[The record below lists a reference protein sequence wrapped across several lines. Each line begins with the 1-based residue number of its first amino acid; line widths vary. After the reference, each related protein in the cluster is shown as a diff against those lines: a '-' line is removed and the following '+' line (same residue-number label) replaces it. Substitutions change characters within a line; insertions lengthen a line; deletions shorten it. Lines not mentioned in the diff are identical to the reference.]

1 MGGIEKMRP
10 GILFAWPVSRY
21 KDRTAVIFKD
31 ARLTFS
37 QMDARVNRL
46 SHGLLSLG
54 LTRGHKVAVLLNN
67 SLESATAILAIP
79 RAGMAYVSLNARHSA
94 REHAD
99 VLTDSETDAVIVE
112 ETFLKVLEP
121 VLPAV
126 PSLKHTIVVGARQ
139 PGRLTYDELVQNQP
153 ETVPDVE
160 VDYDEDIERI
170 QYTSG
175 TTGRPKGVVWTYRVG
190 YNVLTSTLVN
200 MDQPI
205 GPDTVN
211 LNIGPLTHAAG
222 LMMMVYYC
230 RGAVNVILPAFDE
243 RNILETI
250 ERERVT
256 SVLLIPTMLYR
267 LLMFPDLK
275 SYDLNSV
282 NRIWYGTAPMAV
294 ERLKQGIEVFGHVF
308 RQNYGMTEIAQP
320 ITFLGPEDHRVEGT
334 EAELKRLS
342 SAGKPA
348 MGVEVRVVDESGKDV
363 APGEIGEILLRSNK
377 LMKGYWKMPEETAEA
392 FEGGWFHTRDMGT
405 VDEDGYVYIMDRKS
419 DMIISGGFNI
429 YPREVEDVIMA
440 HPGVAETAV
449 IGVPDDLWGEAVKAM
464 VVPKQGVELTE
475 GEIVQHCKENLA
487 SYKKPKSVAFINE
500 IPKNLYGKVDR
511 RALKEPF
518 WKDLDRKVH

>member
-1 MGGIEKMRP
+1 
-10 GILFAWPVSRY
+10 
-21 KDRTAVIFKD
+21 
-31 ARLTFS
+31 
-37 QMDARVNRL
+37 MDARVNRL

-54 LTRGHKVAVLLNN
+54 LTKGDKVAVLLNN
-67 SLESATAILAIP
+67 SLESATSIFAIP
-79 RAGMAYVSLNARHSA
+79 RAGMTYVSLNARHSA

-99 VLTDSETDAVIVE
+99 VLNDSETDAVIVE
-112 ETFLKVLEP
+112 EAFQELLEP
-121 VLPAV
+121 VLPMV
-126 PSLKHTIVVGARQ
+126 PSLRHVIVVGA
-139 PGRLTYDELVQNQP
+139 PKSGRLTYDELVKDQP

-160 VDYDEDIERI
+160 VDYDADIERI

-175 TTGRPKGVVWTYRVG
+175 TTGSPKGVVWTYRVG
-190 YNVLTSTLVN
+190 YNVLTSTLIN
-200 MDQPI
+200 MDQPV

-230 RGAVNVILPAFDE
+230 RGASNVILPGFDE
-243 RNILETI
+243 EEILKTI

-275 SYDLNSV
+275 SYDLSSV

-294 ERLKQGIEVFGHVF
+294 ERLKQGIQVFGHVF

-320 ITFLGPEDHRVEGT
+320 ITFLGPEDHRLEGT

-348 MGVEVRVVDESGKDV
+348 MGVEVRVVDESGKEV

-377 LMKGYWKMPEETAEA
+377 LMKGYWKMPEETAKA
-392 FEGGWFHTRDMGT
+392 FEGGWFHTGDMGT
-405 VDEDGYVYIMDRKS
+405 VDEDGYIYIMDRKS
-419 DMIISGGFNI
+419 DMIISGGFNV

-440 HPGVAETAV
+440 HPGVAEAAV
-449 IGVPDDLWGEAVKAM
+449 IGVPDDLWGEAVKAL
-464 VVPKQGVELTE
+464 VVPKENVELTE
-475 GEIVQHCKENLA
+475 VEIIQHCRETLA
-487 SYKKPKSVAFINE
+487 SYKKPKSVAFIKE
-500 IPKNLYGKVDR
+500 ISKNLYGKVDR
-511 RALKEPF
+511 RTLKEPF
-518 WKDLDRKVH
+518 WKGLDRKVH